1 MSGDASPLDR
11 LVASVAQE
19 LAPLEQQR
27 TAEPAAIP
35 TMRELFLEL
44 MVISLGNLF
53 GKTPVASSLY
63 DRAMLKPVIEG
74 LEDADITRLSRNGED
89 WLRLEGIV
97 RSADGQKAYILNR
110 PSLAV
115 LSTVTPDGQLGEIME
130 RIMRCYAEGRATPAL
145 RRRARELGA
154 YFLSRVARS

>member
-1 MSGDASPLDR
+1 MSGDISTLDR
-11 LVASVAQE
+11 LAASAAQE
-19 LAPLEQQR
+19 LAPLEQR
-27 TAEPAAIP
+27 PGGSAPAS
-35 TMRELFLEL
+35 MRELFLEL
-44 MVISLGNLF
+44 LVISLGNLF

-63 DRAMLKPVIEG
+63 DRAMLRTVIEG
-74 LEDADITRLSRNGED
+74 LEDADITRLTRSGED

-115 LSTVTPDGQLGEIME
+115 LSSVTPDGQLGEIME
-130 RIMRCYAEGRATPAL
+130 RIVRCYAEGKTTPAL
-145 RRRARELGA
+145 RQWTRELGA